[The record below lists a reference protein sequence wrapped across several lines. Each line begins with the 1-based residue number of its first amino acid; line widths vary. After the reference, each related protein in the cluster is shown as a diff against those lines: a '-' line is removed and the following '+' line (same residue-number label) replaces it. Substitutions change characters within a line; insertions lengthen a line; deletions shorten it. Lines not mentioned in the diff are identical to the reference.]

1 MIRARVAV
9 PLLAVALWGCPEKS
23 ANRTK
28 QQLEAL
34 QKKKEDKAR
43 ADKEKEDLAPLPTPT
58 IRLDPPYD
66 EMSAVLINGDGPC
79 PDGFWALLPG
89 EAPGATPE
97 EKKLNAQRRQVIV
110 DDLRSKTYL
119 VKLRLPQ
126 VALKPFDAPKGTF
139 TVEVIGSIDCQ
150 DVTTRQRI
158 AVSWTDAKA
167 GVPPSGAYDGAEVAP
182 NHWLAPP
189 VTFSLPM
196 KTMAE
201 AKEFEQKNRLG
212 ISARVAFKLGKGEV
226 DKKMKKVAKVEVEA
240 HGEKLSTGGGM
251 EDWGA
256 GPLVRGELIGLRVA
270 TGGEKVQLLEL
281 RP

>member
-1 MIRARVAV
+1 MIRLRAV
-9 PLLAVALWGCPEKS
+9 LPLLLAVLSGCPEKS

-34 QKKKEDKAR
+34 QKKKEDKVR
-43 ADKEKEDLAPLPTPT
+43 AEKEKEDLAPLPTPT
-58 IRLDPPYD
+58 VRLEPPYD
-66 EMSAVLINGDGPC
+66 ELSAVVINGDGPC
-79 PDGFWALLPG
+79 PDGFWALFPG
-89 EAPGATPE
+89 DAPGATPE
-97 EKKLNAQRRQVIV
+97 EKKLNAQRRPLIV
-110 DDLRSKTYL
+110 DELKAKSFL

-126 VALKPFDAPKGTF
+126 VSLKPYDAAKGTF
-139 TVEVIGSIDCQ
+139 TVEVIGTIDCQ

-158 AVSWTDAKA
+158 AVAWTDAKA
-167 GVPPSGAYDGAEVAP
+167 GVPPSGAYEGADVAP

-189 VTFSLPM
+189 VTFSLPI

-212 ISARVAFKLGKGEV
+212 ISARVAFKVGKGEV
-226 DKKMKKVAKVEVEA
+226 DKKLKKVAKVAVEA
-240 HGEKLSTGGGM
+240 HGEKLSTGGGV

-256 GPLVRGELIGLRVA
+256 GPLVRAELLGLRVA

>member
-9 PLLAVALWGCPEKS
+9 PLLAVALLGCPDKA

-34 QKKKEDKAR
+34 QKKKEEKAR
-43 ADKEKEDLAPLPTPT
+43 ADKEDVAPLPMPT
-58 IRLDPPYD
+58 VRLDPPYD
-66 EMSAVLINGDGPC
+66 DLSAVVINGDGPC
-79 PDGFWALLPG
+79 PEGFWALLPG
-89 EAPGATPE
+89 DAPGATPE
-97 EKKLNAQRRQVIV
+97 EKKVNAQRRQLLV
-110 DDLRSKTYL
+110 DDLKSKTYL

-126 VALKPFDAPKGTF
+126 VTLKPFDAPKGTF
-139 TVEVIGSIDCQ
+139 TVEVVGSVDCQ
-150 DVTTRQRI
+150 EQLSHQRI
-158 AVSWTDAKA
+158 ALAWTDAKA
-167 GVPPSGAYDGAEVAP
+167 GVPPGGAYDGAEVAP
-182 NHWLAPP
+182 NLWLAPP

-201 AKEFEQKNRLG
+201 AKEFEQKNRIG

-226 DKKMKKVAKVEVEA
+226 DKKLKKVAKVQVEA
-240 HGEKLSTGGGM
+240 HGEKLSTGGGV

-256 GPLVRGELIGLRVA
+256 GPLVRAELIGLRVA